1 MDSRRFQTQSRAG
14 FGLQGRCPHHIKLPN
29 ADRTY
34 RRSALSVCPTLRQ
47 QTARCTPPTHAVV
60 ARFTSHRL
68 GGSQSSSY
76 VFACA
81 WPRCQRC
88 PCEHCMPHIQTFG
101 QWGHGLALGITTP
114 PLFAMKRHGYQT
126 MIVCRRDQGLAL
138 PTVLALSMVSGVLLL
153 ACWRNIALAQ
163 AWSRHHAEQWQLRQV
178 ALSALLTTADAISQ
192 PNLDAL
198 TNEQPQWRIPT
209 TSIA

>member
-1 MDSRRFQTQSRAG
+1 MF
-14 FGLQGRCPHHIKLPN
+14 
-29 ADRTY
+29 
-34 RRSALSVCPTLRQ
+34 
-47 QTARCTPPTHAVV
+47 
-60 ARFTSHRL
+60 
-68 GGSQSSSY
+68 
-76 VFACA
+76 
-81 WPRCQRC
+81 
-88 PCEHCMPHIQTFG
+88 
-101 QWGHGLALGITTP
+101 
-114 PLFAMKRHGYQT
+114 
-126 MIVCRRDQGLAL
+126 VCRRDQGLAL

-209 TSIA
+209 TSIAWQLARAELPDTGCAKGLCRPLLGSGNLRADWLGRTDAAYTVTNTSGMQIFHWVEILPHHLPAPELTNPFTYRLTVVVLDSIRQSQTGWQAVWQPSASTSTGKPVRMAELQRILELLP